1 MGKILNLKER
11 NYKIPANKFLKWLK
25 LAFIIGI
32 FYLLARQISGLKIDK
47 EFFKEILEILSRNIG
62 YFLGAIFLLFPNYFL
77 ELWKWQILTS
87 HVEPRNK
94 KESLRDILNGLAI
107 GLFTPYMLGDYLGR
121 TASFQS
127 KNKTYVAALNLF
139 NSVCQTYSSIL
150 FGSTAIFLWYL
161 VSENALKAILLFPSI
176 IMLSVSVFGILFVL
190 KFSFT
195 WEKLRKIKI
204 LRPYLKKD
212 LTELDLSY
220 TLRYK
225 ILSLSIFRS
234 LIFNLQFVLF
244 YYSFGMVLKPAL
256 YFIGINLILLVKTVG
271 GGLNIFGDLTLREF
285 VGVFFFRLYNVDES
299 LVLVATFT
307 VWFINIFIPVV
318 GSLFFQPK
326 S

>member
-1 MGKILNLKER
+1 MGKLLNLKVR
-11 NYKIPANKFLKWLK
+11 NYKIPGIKLLKWLK
-25 LAFIIGI
+25 LAFTICI
-32 FYLLARQISGLKIDK
+32 FFLLAFQIFRLKRDK
-47 EFFKEILEILSRNIG
+47 EFFKEILDNLSRNIG

-87 HVEPRNK
+87 HVEARNK

-107 GLFTPYMLGDYLGR
+107 GLFTPYMLGDFLGR

-127 KNKTYVAALNLF
+127 KNKTYVAALNFF
-139 NSVCQTYSSIL
+139 NSVCQTYSTIF
-150 FGSTAIFLWYL
+150 FGTTAIFLWYL
-161 VSENALKAILLFPSI
+161 VSENVLKGILLFPSI
-176 IMLSVSVFGILFVL
+176 IMFSISVFGVLFVL
-190 KFSFT
+190 KFSFN
-195 WEKLRKIKI
+195 WKKLQKIKI
-204 LRPYLKKD
+204 LRPYIKKD
-212 LTELDLSY
+212 FMELDLS
-220 TLRYK
+220 TIVRFK

-234 LIFNLQFVLF
+234 VIFNLQFVLF
-244 YYSFGMVLKPAL
+244 YYSFGMILKPAL
-256 YFIGINLILLVKTVG
+256 YFIGINLILLVKTIG

-285 VGVFFFRLYNVDES
+285 VGVNFFGLYNVDES